1 MKTPLKLHLSE
12 YSTTHQSLSHPL
24 VGKNYT
30 YQNTVKQCTTHQ
42 SLSHPLV
49 GKNIHYQVLPVP
61 EYRNDPDRTKTSSN
75 NE

>member
-12 YSTTHQSLSHPL
+12 YS
-24 VGKNYT
+24 
-30 YQNTVKQCTTHQ
+30 TTHQ